1 MSPLQKN
8 VSIQLFRFI
17 SSVLFNIHSRR
28 CDITGGLSA
37 TQLGSSEESVSL
49 GLGQTG
55 TTLAQ
60 LDPSV
65 RDCQL
70 FLKNFCLVMIV
81 LKGL

>member
-1 MSPLQKN
+1 MYFSTFIAEGVILLV
-8 VSIQLFRFI
+8 VS
-17 SSVLFNIHSRR
+17 
-28 CDITGGLSA
+28 
-37 TQLGSSEESVSL
+37 QLGSSEESVSL

-60 LDPSV
+60 LGPSV

-70 FLKNFCLVMIV
+70 FLKDFCLVMIV

>member
-17 SSVLFNIHSRR
+17 SSVLFNIHNRR

-60 LDPSV
+60 LGPSV

-70 FLKNFCLVMIV
+70 FLKDFCLVMIV